1 MEERREEDVEGERTS
16 AGWHIGR
23 YGVCAKLNN
32 LWTGMRGKEKGRE
45 GGGKE
50 EQGKKER
57 CVHWDHYKAFSH
69 IRLSW

>member
-32 LWTGMRGKEKGRE
+32 LGTGMRGRE

-50 EQGKKER
+50 ERGEKKREM
-57 CVHWDHYKAFSH
+57 CPLGS
-69 IRLSW
+69 L